1 MKVVIGVTGKFGSG
15 KSTVAKILEKKGA
28 KVIKVDEIGHEVLE
42 NEEVKMELL
51 KVFGEEIFEN
61 ERVNRKMLGNIVFSS
76 EERLRELEK
85 ILHPRMVEKV
95 RKIIEKLDGVVV
107 LEAAILKRM
116 KLDSLCDHIIT
127 VVADEE
133 KIFER
138 MRKKGFSDDEIRK
151 RLSFQEDV
159 EPTGIILINNGS
171 LEELEEKV
179 NMVWSLMI

>member
-15 KSTVAKILEKKGA
+15 KSTVAKILEKRGA

-42 NEEVKMELL
+42 DEEVKRKLL
-51 KVFGEEIFEN
+51 RVFGGEIFEN
-61 ERVNRKMLGNIVFSS
+61 GRVNRKILGNIVFSS
-76 EERLRELEK
+76 EERLRELER

-95 RKIIEKLDGVVV
+95 RELIEKLEGIVV

-116 KLDSLCDHIIT
+116 KLDSLCDYIIT

-138 MRKKGFSDDEIRK
+138 MKKKGFSDDEIRR
-151 RLSFQEDV
+151 RLSLQEDV
-159 EPTGIILINNGS
+159 KPMGIVVTNNGT

-179 NMVWSLMI
+179 SMVWGLMI